1 MRFDIFT
8 LFPEMFDGAFNHSII
23 QRAKTAALTDIHLH
37 NIRDYALDKHHMTD
51 DTPYGGGGGMIMKP
65 DPIFHAVESVLEIEV
80 PPDGYATDGT
90 AERPPIILFSP
101 QGRVFTQSMAQE
113 LRQYPRLILL
123 CGRYEGVDERVVQ
136 HLATDQISIGDYVLS
151 GGEIA
156 AMVLVDALVRL
167 IPGALGDPN
176 GAANDSHATG
186 LLEYPHYT
194 RPPEFRGHTVPD
206 ILLSGN
212 HAKIDEWRR
221 QQAIRRTLE
230 SRPDMLESA
239 PLTDTDKKFLQKIK
253 SEIED

>member
-8 LFPEMFDGAFNHSII
+8 LFPEMFDGIFSHSII

-65 DPIFHAVESVLEIEV
+65 DPIFHAVESVLDIEV
-80 PPDGYATDGT
+80 PPEGYTTDGS
-90 AERPPIILFSP
+90 AERPPVILFSP
-101 QGRVFTQSMAQE
+101 QGRVFSQKVAQE
-113 LRQYPRLILL
+113 LQQYPRLVLL

-136 HLATDQISIGDYVLS
+136 HLATEQISIGDYVLS

-156 AMVLVDALVRL
+156 AMVIVDALVRL
-167 IPGALGDPN
+167 IPGALGDPK

-194 RPPEFRGHTVPD
+194 RPPEFRGYGVPE

-221 QQAIRRTLE
+221 QQAILRTLAA
-230 SRPDMLESA
+230 RPDMLDSA
-239 PLTDTDKKFLQKIK
+239 PLTKADMKFLRKIQ
-253 SEIED
+253 SEKRD